1 MIIKPSTASNATA
14 SSSSSTHSTSCG
26 NCGLEEKRLLHHI
39 RHRGNFR
46 RLCTTCVLRLH
57 TQCFCP
63 TCFAVYPSS
72 PPSASS
78 DFVTC
83 FKCYS
88 SSHASC
94 VGSNVPSPY
103 ICPLCVNPNSQIFLL
118 KKVKDSNSENSQ
130 ASNGKGGANGEYRV
144 IDKKAAKILL
154 AAAKIASVSM
164 NKAAVA
170 AREEAVRRAKEA
182 AIARKRAREAL
193 EHVAYLVAKEK
204 ARKKEPGATADVSGA
219 GASAGGGRIGGA
231 LERGDNLGHLGSSM
245 SGRVGNPNGRVM
257 GVGMA
262 GEERQRLNNLGRVDR
277 SNEVLA
283 ALNAV
288 ELREGNKMTEIKA
301 ESPALG
307 KPPNG
312 VVPMDVEEN
321 PVLVDGESIRD
332 DLVAGSRNGRSGNLD
347 HGGQGDNVSHRSVVN
362 PAVEDRVK
370 NRDINQPGKLNGNIS
385 GQGTS

>member
-1 MIIKPSTASNATA
+1 MIIKPYSATNAAA
-14 SSSSSTHSTSCG
+14 SSSSATHSTTCG

-46 RLCTTCVLRLH
+46 RLCTTCVLRLN

-63 TCFAVYPSS
+63 TCFAVYAPSL
-72 PPSASS
+72 PPSAPN

-103 ICPLCVNPNSQIFLL
+103 ICPLCINPNSQIFVL
-118 KKVKDSNSENSQ
+118 KRVKDSNSENSQ

-144 IDKKAAKILL
+144 IDKKAAKVLL
-154 AAAKIASVSM
+154 AAAKIASASM

-193 EHVAYLVAKEK
+193 EHVAYLVAREK
-204 ARKKEPGATADVSGA
+204 ARKKEPGTAADVSRVGT
-219 GASAGGGRIGGA
+219 SAG
-231 LERGDNLGHLGSSM
+231 GSSM
-245 SGRVGNPNGRVM
+245 SGRVGNLNGRLM
-257 GVGMA
+257 GMGMT

-288 ELREGNKMTEIKA
+288 ELREGNKMADIKA
-301 ESPALG
+301 ENPALG

-312 VVPMDVEEN
+312 VVPMDVEES
-321 PVLVDGESIRD
+321 PVLVGGEAILD
-332 DLVAGSRNGRSGNLD
+332 NHGAGSRNGRSQ
-347 HGGQGDNVSHRSVVN
+347 GGNVSNRAVVN
-362 PAVEDRVK
+362 PPVEDRMK

-385 GQGTS
+385 RQGAS

>member
-1 MIIKPSTASNATA
+1 MYAPS
-14 SSSSSTHSTSCG
+14 
-26 NCGLEEKRLLHHI
+26 L
-39 RHRGNFR
+39 
-46 RLCTTCVLRLH
+46 
-57 TQCFCP
+57 
-63 TCFAVYPSS
+63 
-72 PPSASS
+72 PPSAPN

-103 ICPLCVNPNSQIFLL
+103 ICPLCINPNSQIFVL
-118 KKVKDSNSENSQ
+118 KRVKDSNSENSQ

-144 IDKKAAKILL
+144 IDKKAAKVLL
-154 AAAKIASVSM
+154 AAAKIASASM

-193 EHVAYLVAKEK
+193 EHVAYLVAREK
-204 ARKKEPGATADVSGA
+204 ARKKEPGTAADVSRVGT
-219 GASAGGGRIGGA
+219 SAG
-231 LERGDNLGHLGSSM
+231 GSSM
-245 SGRVGNPNGRVM
+245 SGRVGNLNGRLM
-257 GVGMA
+257 GMGMGMT

-288 ELREGNKMTEIKA
+288 ELREGNKMADIKA
-301 ESPALG
+301 ENPALG

-312 VVPMDVEEN
+312 VVPMDVEES
-321 PVLVDGESIRD
+321 PVLVGGEAILD
-332 DLVAGSRNGRSGNLD
+332 NHGAGSRNGRS
-347 HGGQGDNVSHRSVVN
+347 QGVNVSNRAVVN
-362 PAVEDRVK
+362 PPVEDRMK

-385 GQGTS
+385 RQGAS